1 MEYSNVKTGKLNLK
15 GEKKKK
21 KKKKRTHDE
30 MEAGSSSSSS
40 ASAPPKP
47 ETKKDDSHKYGGW
60 WSIDS
65 FSQAINSLAFEV
77 LPRSFIFSLE
87 TGHFKVGEVH
97 DKGDGPAPEEIFT
110 ASRVDDQHIA
120 IKSGY
125 GKYLGVN
132 KEGVVSGTADAI
144 GSREQWEPVFQ
155 DGQLALLGHNG
166 CFLSIDE
173 DSRII
178 CRSRTAGDEE
188 MIRIR
193 SNAER
198 NKFVDTRPE
207 EERGT
212 LKDAEIKYAKKFQSF
227 EDRRWKINEGDV
239 NELIKARSGGNLHET
254 LLDRREKMKSDKFC
268 K

>member
-1 MEYSNVKTGKLNLK
+1 MSSGNLCFK
-15 GEKKKK
+15 MVNSLCWVTTAAFYQSTKIRESFVEVARQVRWMICP
-21 KKKKRTHDE
+21 RTHYKRLPLTNTQRQ
-30 MEAGSSSSSS
+30 AAFIIHFWRRTTRNANCQSN
-40 ASAPPKP
+40 P
-47 ETKKDDSHKYGGW
+47 EQQKDRISHFLP
-60 WSIDS
+60 SIS
-65 FSQAINSLAFEV
+65 T
-77 LPRSFIFSLE
+77 R
-87 TGHFKVGEVH
+87 
-97 DKGDGPAPEEIFT
+97 
-110 ASRVDDQHIA
+110 
-120 IKSGY
+120 
-125 GKYLGVN
+125 
-132 KEGVVSGTADAI
+132 
-144 GSREQWEPVFQ
+144 
-155 DGQLALLGHNG
+155 
-166 CFLSIDE
+166 
-173 DSRII
+173 
-178 CRSRTAGDEE
+178 AGDEE

>member
-1 MEYSNVKTGKLNLK
+1 MADYENVKTGKLKLK

-21 KKKKRTHDE
+21 KKKRTHHE
-30 MEAGSSSSSS
+30 MEAGSSSS
-40 ASAPPKP
+40 APSPP
-47 ETKKDDSHKYGGW
+47 ETKKDDSAKYGGW

-65 FSQAINSLAFEV
+65 YTEAINSVAFEV
-77 LPRSFIFSLE
+77 LPRCFIYSLE
-87 TGHFKVGEVH
+87 TGIFKIGDVREKGE
-97 DKGDGPAPEEIFT
+97 GPHPEEIFT
-110 ASRVDDQHIA
+110 ATRVGDTRIA

-132 KEGVVSGTADAI
+132 KDGTVVGTADAI
-144 GSREQWEPVFQ
+144 GTREQWEPVFQ
-155 DGQLALLGHNG
+155 EGQLALMGANS
-166 CFLSIDE
+166 CFVSVDE
-173 DSRII
+173 DSKII

-188 MIRIR
+188 MLRIR

-198 NKFVDTRPE
+198 NKFVDSRPE

-212 LKDAEIKYAKKFQSF
+212 LKDAEVKYAKKFQSF
-227 EDRRWKINEGDV
+227 EDRRWKINEGEVTD
-239 NELIKARSGGNLHET
+239 LIKARTGGNLHET

>member
-1 MEYSNVKTGKLNLK
+1 MSSGNLCFK
-15 GEKKKK
+15 MVNSLCWATTAAFYQSTKIRESFVEVARQVRWMICP
-21 KKKKRTHDE
+21 RTHYKRLPLTNTPRHVMQRHAAFTIHFWRRTTGNADCQ
-30 MEAGSSSSSS
+30 SN
-40 ASAPPKP
+40 P
-47 ETKKDDSHKYGGW
+47 EQQKDCILYFTP
-60 WSIDS
+60 SIS
-65 FSQAINSLAFEV
+65 T
-77 LPRSFIFSLE
+77 R
-87 TGHFKVGEVH
+87 
-97 DKGDGPAPEEIFT
+97 
-110 ASRVDDQHIA
+110 
-120 IKSGY
+120 
-125 GKYLGVN
+125 
-132 KEGVVSGTADAI
+132 
-144 GSREQWEPVFQ
+144 
-155 DGQLALLGHNG
+155 
-166 CFLSIDE
+166 
-173 DSRII
+173 
-178 CRSRTAGDEE
+178 AGDEE